1 MAKPCFW
8 CDQSHCWDVILN
20 IWIDVRSIDKLLQTT
35 AEPEFDSFPMADS
48 LDKEFSAQLYSHLG
62 ILHKIC
68 RSYKRDPDDRS
79 DLFQEIIFNAW
90 KSYPKFEGRSKFSTW
105 LYRVALNTA
114 LYQNRKDRFFGK
126 KVELELVQN
135 HLQTEQKDDNT
146 ELLWMAINRLD
157 ESEKSIVVLYLE
169 ELPYKEI
176 SEITGLTEGNIAV
189 KLNRIKSKMKKIL
202 QDYGAWRSKK

>member
-1 MAKPCFW
+1 MTDALAK
-8 CDQSHCWDVILN
+8 Q
-20 IWIDVRSIDKLLQTT
+20 
-35 AEPEFDSFPMADS
+35 
-48 LDKEFSAQLYSHLG
+48 FSEQVYNHIG

-68 RSYKRDPDDRS
+68 RTYKKDPDDRD
-79 DLFQEIIFNAW
+79 DLFQEIVFNAW

-126 KVELELVQN
+126 KIDIEVLHNISVDSKE
-135 HLQTEQKDDNT
+135 DNT
-146 ELLWMAINRLD
+146 DLLWMAINKLD
-157 ESEKSIVVLYLE
+157 ELEKSIVVLYLE

-176 SEITGLTEGNIAV
+176 SEITGLSENNIAV

-202 QDYGAWRSKK
+202 QEYGA

>member
-1 MAKPCFW
+1 MNDPLAK
-8 CDQSHCWDVILN
+8 Q
-20 IWIDVRSIDKLLQTT
+20 
-35 AEPEFDSFPMADS
+35 
-48 LDKEFSAQLYSHLG
+48 FSEQIASHLG

-68 RSYKRDPDDRS
+68 RTYKKDPDDRD
-79 DLFQEIIFNAW
+79 DLFQEIVYNAW

-126 KVELELVQN
+126 TTDLEGVH
-135 HLQTEQKDDNT
+135 HLSAEVKDDNT
-146 ELLWMAINRLD
+146 DLLWLAINKLD
-157 ESEKSIVVLYLE
+157 ELEKSIVVLYLE

-176 SEITGLTEGNIAV
+176 SEITGLTENNIAV

-202 QDYGAWRSKK
+202 EEYGA

>member
-1 MAKPCFW
+1 MPMTDALAK
-8 CDQSHCWDVILN
+8 Q
-20 IWIDVRSIDKLLQTT
+20 
-35 AEPEFDSFPMADS
+35 
-48 LDKEFSAQLYSHLG
+48 FSEQIYSHLG

-68 RSYKRDPDDRS
+68 RTYKRDPDDRD
-79 DLFQEIIFNAW
+79 DLFQEIVFNAW

-126 KVELELVQN
+126 KVDLELIQHHVAV
-135 HLQTEQKDDNT
+135 EVKDDNT
-146 ELLWMAINRLD
+146 DLLWMAINKLD
-157 ESEKSIVVLYLE
+157 ELEKSVVVLYLE

-176 SEITGLTEGNIAV
+176 SEITGLTENNVAV

-202 QDYGAWRSKK
+202 EDYGA

>member
-1 MAKPCFW
+1 MDTLAK
-8 CDQSHCWDVILN
+8 Q
-20 IWIDVRSIDKLLQTT
+20 
-35 AEPEFDSFPMADS
+35 
-48 LDKEFSAQLYSHLG
+48 FSEQISNHLG

-68 RSYKRDPDDRS
+68 RTYKKDPDDRD
-79 DLFQEIIFNAW
+79 DLFQEIVCNAW

-126 KVELELVQN
+126 TIGLEFIQNLVTSETKN
-135 HLQTEQKDDNT
+135 ENT
-146 ELLWMAINRLD
+146 DLLWMAINRLD
-157 ESEKSIVVLYLE
+157 ELEKSIVVLYLE

-189 KLNRIKSKMKKIL
+189 KLTRIKSKMKKIL
-202 QDYGAWRSKK
+202 EEYGA

>member
-1 MAKPCFW
+1 MNDPLAK
-8 CDQSHCWDVILN
+8 Q
-20 IWIDVRSIDKLLQTT
+20 
-35 AEPEFDSFPMADS
+35 
-48 LDKEFSAQLYSHLG
+48 FSEQIYNHLG

-68 RSYKRDPDDRS
+68 RTYKRDPDDRD
-79 DLFQEIIFNAW
+79 DLLQEIIYNAW

-126 KVELELVQN
+126 TVDIEFVQ
-135 HLQTEQKDDNT
+135 HQMASETKDDNT

-157 ESEKSIVVLYLE
+157 ELEKSIVVLYLE

-176 SEITGLTEGNIAV
+176 SEITGLTEGNVAV
-189 KLNRIKSKMKKIL
+189 KLSRIKTKMKKIL
-202 QDYGAWRSKK
+202 EEYGA

>member
-1 MAKPCFW
+1 MTDDLAK
-8 CDQSHCWDVILN
+8 Q
-20 IWIDVRSIDKLLQTT
+20 
-35 AEPEFDSFPMADS
+35 
-48 LDKEFSAQLYSHLG
+48 FSEQIYNHLG

-68 RSYKRDPDDRS
+68 RTYKMDRDDRD
-79 DLFQEIIFNAW
+79 DLFQEIVYNAW

-126 KVELELVQN
+126 TTDLETAHSLSAEVR
-135 HLQTEQKDDNT
+135 DDNT
-146 ELLWMAINRLD
+146 DLLWMAINRLD
-157 ESEKSIVVLYLE
+157 ELEKSIVVLYLE

-176 SEITGLTEGNIAV
+176 SEITGLTENNIAV

-202 QDYGAWRSKK
+202 EEYGA

>member
-1 MAKPCFW
+1 MTDPLAK
-8 CDQSHCWDVILN
+8 Q
-20 IWIDVRSIDKLLQTT
+20 
-35 AEPEFDSFPMADS
+35 
-48 LDKEFSAQLYSHLG
+48 FSEQISNHLG

-68 RSYKRDPDDRS
+68 RTYKKDPDDRD
-79 DLFQEIIFNAW
+79 DLFQEIVYNAW

-126 KVELELVQN
+126 TIGLEFIQNLVA
-135 HLQTEQKDDNT
+135 TETKNENT
-146 ELLWMAINRLD
+146 DLLWMAINRLD
-157 ESEKSIVVLYLE
+157 ELEKSIVVLYLE

-189 KLNRIKSKMKKIL
+189 KLTRIKSKMKKIL
-202 QDYGAWRSKK
+202 EEYGA